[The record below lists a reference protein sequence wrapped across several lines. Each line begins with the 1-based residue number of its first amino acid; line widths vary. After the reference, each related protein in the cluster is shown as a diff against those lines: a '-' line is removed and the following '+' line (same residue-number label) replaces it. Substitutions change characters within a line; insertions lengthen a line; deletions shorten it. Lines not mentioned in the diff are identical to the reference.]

1 MLGGYLAEINTEP
14 EYLFVKQASNN
25 SEGNI

>member
-14 EYLFVKQASNN
+14 EYVFVKQASKDR
-25 SEGNI
+25 EGNI